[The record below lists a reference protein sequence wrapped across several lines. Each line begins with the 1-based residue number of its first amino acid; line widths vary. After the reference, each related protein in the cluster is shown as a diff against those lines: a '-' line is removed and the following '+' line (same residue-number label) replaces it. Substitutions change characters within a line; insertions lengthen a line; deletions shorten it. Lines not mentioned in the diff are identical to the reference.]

1 MRVFKSRGS
10 RKEIS
15 EYVYKAGAAERN
27 GLKLCNGQ
35 ALSRSV
41 YAALFAEIGT
51 TFGAGDGSTTF
62 NLPDFRGRVPG
73 SAGQGTYTS
82 SFANTAVNA
91 TTNAITVADND
102 SLFTGTEVVLSTT
115 GTAPAGLTAGNAYYV
130 IRASSTS
137 ISLAT
142 TLANAVAGT
151 AIDIT
156 GQGTGTHTLT
166 VTYTNRD
173 IGSIAGEESHA
184 LTINEMPSHKHTI
197 QDNYGVQD
205 LEATF
210 NNGNATDELNRT
222 EDTSYTGGSGS
233 HNIMQP
239 TIFAGHWFIYTGVG

>member
-73 SAGQGTYTS
+73 SAGQGTYAS
-82 SFANTAVNA
+82 SFDNTAVNV
-91 TTNAITVADND
+91 TTNVITVIAND
-102 SLFTGTEVVLSTT
+102 SLFTGTTAVLSTT
-115 GTAPAGLTAGNAYYV
+115 GGAPAGLTAGNTYYV
-130 IRASSTS
+130 IRVSSTE
-137 ISLAT
+137 IKLAT
-142 TLANAVAGT
+142 TLANAIAGT

-156 GQGTGTHTLT
+156 SQGTGIHTLT
-166 VTYTNRD
+166 VTYTNRA
-173 IGSIAGEESHA
+173 IGSIAGEESHS
-184 LTINEMPSHKHTI
+184 LTVAEIPAHNHVVET
-197 QDNYGVQD
+197 VQTASQNS
-205 LEATF
+205 L
-210 NNGNATDELNRT
+210 GGG
-222 EDTSYTGGSGS
+222 DTRANSTNKNTQNTGGSGS

-239 TIFAGHWFIYTGVG
+239 TIFAGHWFIYTGVGG